1 MFETVLKDSTNGLSI
16 YSAALC
22 TGTALALGILIS
34 VVYVLHDSNHS
45 KGFVLS
51 LALMPALIQVVI
63 MMVNGNLGTGIAVM
77 GAFSLVRFRSVPG
90 SSKEISSIFFSMV
103 IGIAVGMGYLTFAV
117 SIAVLFSIFLL
128 VLSKTKFGE
137 SSNSNRDLKILIP
150 ENLDY
155 TDVFDDLFDKYTK
168 NNELKKVKTTN
179 LGSMYELTYN
189 IKLKDMKKEKEFLDE
204 LRCRNGNL
212 TIICSKAQ
220 MIKDEL

>member
-1 MFETVLKDSTNGLSI
+1 MSYTRS
-16 YSAALC
+16 
-22 TGTALALGILIS
+22 S
-34 VVYVLHDSNHS
+34 VRPVSYTHLDVY
-45 KGFVLS
+45 KR
-51 LALMPALIQVVI
+51 Q
-63 MMVNGNLGTGIAVM
+63 
-77 GAFSLVRFRSVPG
+77 
-90 SSKEISSIFFSMV
+90 V

-150 ENLDY
+150 ENLYY